1 MLRLWLIMNA
11 YCSMNNFQRT
21 WMGVIANCIKTA
33 NTWNPSSFSTRRVH
47 TVSSELP
54 QATSAGW
61 QKKTVSFFSQDY
73 QLLTIRIWHPWAWSV
88 QLYDRY
94 FQSLQEHADSDLR
107 NCLNTPKGKA
117 NYSNFSMSLWH
128 SGSTVWKQK
137 HTSASKLVCYPAA
150 LALATES
157 VE

>member
-1 MLRLWLIMNA
+1 MKITMASKPDHLSARWLWSITNA

-88 QLYDRY
+88 R
-94 FQSLQEHADSDLR
+94 QSFPVPAGTCRLWPEELFEYTKRKCKLLKFPHVLMTQWFNSL
-107 NCLNTPKGKA
+107 KA
-117 NYSNFSMSLWH
+117 KTYLSF
-128 SGSTVWKQK
+128 
-137 HTSASKLVCYPAA
+137 
-150 LALATES
+150 
-157 VE
+157 